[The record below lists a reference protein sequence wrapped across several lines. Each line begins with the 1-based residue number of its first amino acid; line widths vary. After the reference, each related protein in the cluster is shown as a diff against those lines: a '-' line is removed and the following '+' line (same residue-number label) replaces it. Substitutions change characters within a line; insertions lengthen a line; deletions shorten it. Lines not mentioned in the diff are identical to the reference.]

1 MPRPERPV
9 DPAKGAIQEFAV
21 ALRELREQAG
31 GPTYRCLADRTGL
44 SISTLADAAGGR
56 RLPTFAVA
64 VAYAVACGGDEQ
76 EWAARWRV
84 AAAGKASPERA
95 PYRGMAG
102 FRGEDADLFFGR
114 ERLVAELVSRVRE
127 FPVTVVLG
135 ASGAGKTSLLAAGL
149 APALTEL
156 RPVVM
161 TPGEHPLADLP
172 MLDGTKVLVIDQ
184 FEELYTLCE
193 AGERDKFLDDV
204 LERPD
209 LRVVVSVRADY
220 YGRCAEHPGLAEA
233 LRTNQVLVGPMTED
247 ELRDAVTRP
256 ATAFGL
262 SVERA
267 LVATALQEAKGRAG
281 VLPLLSHAMLETWRR
296 RRGSVLTLAG
306 FQAAG
311 GIDGAV
317 VRTAEEV
324 YGALDAGQRKLAAE
338 LLLRMLAIDESVAR
352 RRVDLAD
359 VRSVDPDAG
368 TVIDRLADARLVTVG
383 GGTVEIA
390 HDAMLTAWPR
400 LEAWID
406 DHRDA
411 VRAHRK
417 ISEAARIWVESERDP
432 SVLASGARLELMKAH
447 SSVLVGVMRLS
458 QVEKDFL
465 QRSDTQARWDE
476 TAARRR
482 TLRQRLLVAAA
493 VMAVV
498 VAAVFAG
505 AADDARTDADAAR
518 GTAQSQ
524 QAASATQNLRVTDP
538 AVAAQLAISG
548 YRLARTSEARS
559 ALLESSS
566 APVPARALGAGSAAL
581 AASSRGGL
589 VAVAD
594 ATDGSVTLFTQSSH
608 GLNRVGGIGS
618 APSEADRPVSSGAK
632 VYALTF
638 FPNGQYLAVA
648 DTSKTITVWDVSTPH
663 NPVRVIRLAGATGP
677 VAQLAVNP
685 AGTEL
690 AAADGS
696 TVLRWAVGNLAA
708 PGSPVIENPLILQAP
723 ERVRSVAYAPARDL
737 LAFGTD
743 TEVHVWSGGTRLAV
757 LPARGRPAPTVTFLP
772 NGQLLIGGDPSQV
785 LDFSSSP
792 PVNLRP
798 GDLADMVVTMA
809 AASPG
814 GRHVIV
820 GEQDSTISVLDTAT
834 WTVVRTLPHPD
845 VVTGAMF
852 TSGGKAIVTVAAD
865 GAVRWWDMRTV
876 LPPRARAPVAN
887 TRFSADGTRL
897 AVFAEGDISLW
908 NTENSA
914 DPAPLA
920 QGLAGEFSGAGD
932 ISRDG
937 QWLAAGT
944 DEGEVHLFS
953 LADAAHPKLA
963 HVFDGAEGKVE
974 TVAFS
979 QDGSM
984 LATGGEDSSVRFWD
998 LTTLERP
1005 PLSEFSTP
1013 GDVVLDLSWRPGASE
1028 IAVASVD
1035 GYVYLVDVADPRTP
1049 RMSARLDGFSVYSTE
1064 FSADGRLLAT
1074 GGAGGVV
1081 QLWDVRDLA
1090 APSRV
1095 GAPITGPTGRVL
1107 GLSFH
1112 PAKNMLAVSALD
1124 GTVWLWHVTD
1134 PVHPTRAAVLANA
1147 GDSLNTA
1154 MFRPVGD
1161 LLAAGGDDWIV
1172 HTWHTDESTVIAD
1185 ICASVGD
1192 PITSREW
1199 RTHLPDAMFNPP
1211 CR

>member
-64 VAYAVACGGDEQ
+64 IAYAVACGGDEK

-84 AAAGKASPERA
+84 AAAGEASPERA

-114 ERLVAELVSRVRE
+114 ERLVAELAGRVRE

-161 TPGEHPLADLP
+161 TPGEHPLAGLP
-172 MLDGTKVLVIDQ
+172 SLDGTKVLVIDQ

-204 LERPD
+204 LERSD

-256 ATAFGL
+256 AAAFGL

-400 LEAWID
+400 LGAWID

-417 ISEAARIWVESERDP
+417 ISEAARIWVEGERDP
-432 SVLASGARLELMKAH
+432 SGLASGARLELMKAH
-447 SSVLVGVMRLS
+447 SSVLLGVMRLS

-465 QRSDTQARWDE
+465 QRSDTQARWVE

-493 VMAVV
+493 VVAVV

-524 QAASATQNLRVTDP
+524 QAASATQKLRATDP
-538 AVAAQLAISG
+538 AVAAQLAIAG
-548 YRLARTSEARS
+548 YRLERTSEARS

-566 APVPARALGAGSAAL
+566 APVPARSLGVGSAAL

-594 ATDGSVTLFTQSSH
+594 DADGSVALFTQSSH
-608 GLNRVGGIGS
+608 GLVRVGGMGPAS
-618 APSEADRPVSSGAK
+618 TGVDRPVSGAR

-648 DTSKTITVWDVSTPH
+648 DNSAKISLWDVSVPH
-663 NPVRVIRLAGATGP
+663 SPERVGELTGTTGP
-677 VAQLAVNP
+677 VEQLAVNQ

-690 AAADGS
+690 AAAEGNR
-696 TVLRWAVGNLAA
+696 VLRWAVGDPRKPA
-708 PGSPVIENPLILQAP
+708 GPVILPAP
-723 ERVRSVAYAPARDL
+723 ARVRSVAYAPARDM

-743 TEVHVWSGGTRLAV
+743 AGMVHVWSGGTELAR
-757 LPARGRPAPTVTFLP
+757 LPARGRPAPTVVFLP
-772 NGQLLIGGDPSQV
+772 NGQLFIGGDKSQV
-785 LDFSSSP
+785 WDFSSSP
-792 PVNLRP
+792 PASRRP
-798 GDLADMVVTMA
+798 DGLADAIVTMA
-809 AASPG
+809 ESSPG
-814 GRHVIV
+814 GRHVIA
-820 GEQDSTISVLDTAT
+820 GGLDSTIYVLDTAT

-845 VVTGAMF
+845 VVTGANF
-852 TSGGKAIVTVAAD
+852 TSGGRAIVTVAAD

-914 DPAPLA
+914 DPAPFV
-920 QGLAGEFSGAGD
+920 QGLAGQFSGAGD
-932 ISRDG
+932 ISSDG
-937 QWLAAGT
+937 LWLAAGT

-953 LADAAHPKLA
+953 LADVAHPRLV
-963 HVFDGAEGKVE
+963 HVFGGAEGKVE
-974 TVAFS
+974 AVAFS

-984 LATGGEDSSVRFWD
+984 LAAGGEDSSVRFWD
-998 LTTLERP
+998 LIAPDRP
-1005 PLSEFSTP
+1005 PLSEFSSP
-1013 GDVVLDLSWRPGASE
+1013 GEVVLDLSWRPSASE
-1028 IAVASVD
+1028 LAVASAD
-1035 GYVYLVDVADPRTP
+1035 GYVYLVDVADPRNP
-1049 RMSARLDGFSVYSTE
+1049 RVAAQLDDFSVYSME
-1064 FSADGRLLAT
+1064 FSTDGRLLAT

-1090 APSRV
+1090 KPHRV
-1095 GAPITGPTGRVL
+1095 GSPITGPTGRIL

-1112 PAKNMLAVSALD
+1112 PTKNMLAVSAID
-1124 GTVWLWHVTD
+1124 GTVWLWHVAD
-1134 PVHPTRAAVLANA
+1134 PALPSRAAVLANA
-1147 GDSLNTA
+1147 GSSLNTA
-1154 MFRPVGD
+1154 VFRPVGD
-1161 LLAAGGDDWIV
+1161 LLAAGGDDRVV
-1172 HTWHTDESTVIAD
+1172 HTWHTDESAVIAN
-1185 ICASVGD
+1185 ICAGIGD

-1199 RTHLPDAMFNPP
+1199 HTHLPDASFNPP